1 MSGAVDHEERIK
13 VGITLGDI
21 NGIGP
26 ELIVRIFSDPRMS
39 QVCTPVIYGSSKVL
53 SFYKKTLNN
62 TEFNFTT
69 IKTESEIIEKRTN
82 LINCWD
88 EEVKIEPGKP
98 SADGG
103 KYAFVALQ
111 SACKHLSDGLI
122 DVLVTGPIDKKT
134 MQQDG
139 FRFPGHTEFLAQ
151 QFPSPEHLMVLIG
164 ENLRVATVT
173 GHIPVKDVSAALTAE
188 KILSKIKA
196 LQKTLSRDFGIV
208 KPRIAV
214 LGLNPHSGDS
224 GLIGNE
230 EQTIIM
236 PAIKNAFEQG
246 LMAYGP
252 YGADGF
258 FGSGAFKSFDGILAM
273 YHDQG
278 LVPFK
283 TLAFD
288 SGVNFTAG
296 LPIIRT
302 SPDHGTAYDI
312 VGKGIASEDS
322 MRSAIYLACDIAR
335 RRATYDEASANPL
348 KFSKLSGDR

>member
-1 MSGAVDHEERIK
+1 MSGAVDHEERII

-53 SFYKKTLNN
+53 SFYKKALNN

-69 IKTESEIIEKRTN
+69 IKSENEIIEKRTN
-82 LINCWD
+82 VINCWE
-88 EEVKIEPGKP
+88 EEVKIDPGKP

-103 KYAFVALQ
+103 KCAFLALQ
-111 SACKHLSDGLI
+111 SACKHLADGFI

-151 QFPSPEHLMVLIG
+151 QFPSPEHLMVLVG
-164 ENLRVATVT
+164 ESLRVATVT
-173 GHIPVKDVSAALTAE
+173 GHIPVKDVSAALTTE

-208 KPRIAV
+208 KPRIAI

-230 EQTIIM
+230 EQNIIM
-236 PAIKNAFEQG
+236 PAIKSAFEQG

-258 FGSGAFKSFDGILAM
+258 FGSGAYKSFDGILAM

-283 TLAFD
+283 TLAFE

-322 MRSAIYLACDIAR
+322 LRSAIYLACDIAH
-335 RRATYDEASANPL
+335 RRAIYDEASANPL